1 MDAILNLLHKRV
13 FNLEVVAQLAQPM
26 PSTRH
31 HDGSSSQASPQQQ
44 SARHS
49 LDSLIGEQHFPSD
62 TSAQNMPSS
71 SKLPPIDPP
80 PNRMKTRAYEF
91 SAIFEDSFNQV
102 DILHRALIAHS
113 INRNNNHH
121 HVSNSLS
128 LVPVHAEDT
137 SPDCSPSALH
147 LAGIIT

>member
-13 FNLEVVAQLAQPM
+13 FNLEVAAQLAQPM
-26 PSTRH
+26 PSTSH
-31 HDGSSSQASPQQQ
+31 YDGSSSQTSPQQQ

-49 LDSLIGEQHFPSD
+49 LDSLIGDQHFPSD
-62 TSAQNMPSS
+62 ASAQNTLFS
-71 SKLPPIDPP
+71 SKLPSVDPP
-80 PNRMKTRAYEF
+80 PYRMKTRAYEF

-102 DILHRALIAHS
+102 DILHRALINNGTH
-113 INRNNNHH
+113 RNNNHH

-128 LVPVHAEDT
+128 LVPLHSEDNRL
-137 SPDCSPSALH
+137 DCSPSALH